1 MTIFSFSVVKA
12 AFHMDNMAVHEKVAA
27 ILNVDLQQLAR
38 ALTSAG
44 SVRVVSKGIKGRY
57 RYLFLLCE
65 FDCFL

>member
-1 MTIFSFSVVKA
+1 
-12 AFHMDNMAVHEKVAA
+12 MDNMAVHEKVAA